1 MVEKEVQVRGVFEA
15 IQDKYDLLDS
25 IISLGMDQPW
35 RKKVLRIMDLQK
47 GMTVL
52 DSGAGTGKLTK
63 MIRKACPGCR
73 VISLDITEKMF
84 RPSLLSDV
92 EFVVGS
98 AEEMPLPASSVDRA
112 ASCFLTRNLSS
123 VDRYLEELHRVL
135 KPGGVFVNLDIYP
148 PSNQVFEKFFSLY
161 FYRIVPGIGDRA
173 TRSDSYSYLANS
185 VRNFISPE
193 AMGSKIV
200 EHDFEL
206 VEQSLMGLGSVA
218 IHAGRKRED

>member
-1 MVEKEVQVRGVFEA
+1 MVEKEVQVRSVFEA

-35 RKKVLRIMDLQK
+35 RKKVLKIMGLHS

-52 DSGAGTGKLTK
+52 DAGAGTGKLTR
-63 MIRKACPGCR
+63 MIRERCQDCK

-92 EFVVGS
+92 EFLVGS
-98 AEEMPLPASSVDRA
+98 AENMPLDSGSVDRA

-123 VDRYLEELHRVL
+123 VDRYLEELSRVL
-135 KPGGVFVNLDIYP
+135 KPGGIFVNLDIYP
-148 PSNQVFEKFFSLY
+148 PSNAIFSKFFSFY

-173 TRSDSYSYLANS
+173 TKSNSYSYLANS
-185 VRNFISPE
+185 VRNFMSPE
-193 AMGSKIV
+193 EMGRKIV
-200 EHDFEL
+200 EHGFEL
-206 VEQSLMGLGSVA
+206 VENRVMGLGSVA
-218 IHAGRKRED
+218 IHAGRKK

>member
-1 MVEKEVQVRGVFEA
+1 MVEKEAHVRDVFEA

-35 RKKVLRIMDLQK
+35 RKKVLNIMGLET

-52 DSGAGTGKLTK
+52 DSGAGTGKLTR
-63 MIRKACPGCR
+63 MIRDRCSECR

-92 EFVVGS
+92 EFIVGS
-98 AEEMPLPASSVDRA
+98 AENMPLEDSIVDRA

-123 VDRYLEELHRVL
+123 VDSYLDELKRVL
-135 KPGGVFVNLDIYP
+135 KPGGIFVNLDIFP
-148 PSNQVFEKFFSLY
+148 PSNVVFGKFFSFY

-173 TRSDSYSYLANS
+173 TNSNSYSYLANS
-185 VRNFISPE
+185 VKNFISPGE
-193 AMGSKIV
+193 MSQKIR
-200 EHDFEL
+200 EHGFEL
-206 VEQSLMGLGSVA
+206 IEQKVMGLGSVA
-218 IHAGRKRED
+218 IHAGRKK

>member
-1 MVEKEVQVRGVFEA
+1 MVEKEVHVRGVFEA

-25 IISLGMDQPW
+25 IISFGMDQPW
-35 RKKVLRIMDLQK
+35 RKKVLMLMGLQP

-63 MIRKACPGCR
+63 MIRNSCGNCK

-84 RPSLLSDV
+84 RPSLLSGV

-98 AEEMPLPASSVDRA
+98 AEDMPIESSSVDRA

-123 VDRYLEELHRVL
+123 VDSYLDQLNRVL
-135 KPGGVFVNLDIYP
+135 KPGGIFVNLDIYP
-148 PSNQVFEKFFSLY
+148 PENPVFSRLFGFY
-161 FYRIVPGIGDRA
+161 FYRIVPRIGDRA
-173 TRSDSYSYLANS
+173 TNSDSYSYLADS

-193 AMGSKIV
+193 QMGAKIRN
-200 EHDFEL
+200 HGFEL
-206 VEQSLMGLGSVA
+206 VEQKVMALGTVA
-218 IHAGRKRED
+218 IHAGKKVQ

>member
-1 MVEKEVQVRGVFEA
+1 MVEKEIHVRGVFEA

-25 IISLGMDQPW
+25 VISFGMDQPW
-35 RKKVLRIMDLQK
+35 RKKVLKLMQIRN

-52 DSGAGTGKLTK
+52 DSGAGTGKLTR
-63 MIRKACPGCR
+63 MIREACSDCK

-98 AEEMPLPASSVDRA
+98 AEDMPIDSSTVDRA

-123 VDRYLEELHRVL
+123 VDRYLEELDRVL
-135 KPGGVFVNLDIYP
+135 KPGGMFVNLDIYP
-148 PSNQVFEKFFSLY
+148 PPNPVFSRLFGLY

-173 TRSDSYSYLANS
+173 TNSNSYSYLANS
-185 VRNFISPE
+185 VKNFISPDE
-193 AMGSKIV
+193 MGEKIRKHGFDLVQQSVMAMGT
-200 EHDFEL
+200 
-206 VEQSLMGLGSVA
+206 VA
-218 IHAGRKRED
+218 IHAGRKR